1 MNDYVAEFIRILRKV
16 EGLDLF
22 PETAKLS
29 KTEFRIL
36 REIIE
41 ESEKGGEIISSEL
54 ARRIGITRSAISQI
68 VNKMEQRGIVKRVPA
83 PNDKKIAYVR
93 LSESTLGIYEE
104 QCRQA
109 GDFLKKI
116 VAVYGKENME
126 KFISSCNDLIDA
138 FKTVKTE
145 SGNAE
150 RAERE

>member
-1 MNDYVAEFIRILRKV
+1 MNDYVAEFIHILRKV

-22 PETAKLS
+22 SSTAKFS

-41 ESEKGGEIISSEL
+41 ENEKGKGIISSEL

-68 VNKMEQRGIVKRVPA
+68 VNKMEERGIVKRVPA
-83 PNDKKIAYVR
+83 PNDKKIAYVQ
-93 LSESTLGIYEE
+93 LSESTVGIYED

-109 GDFLKKI
+109 GDLLKKI

-138 FKTVKTE
+138 FKKVKSETE
-145 SGNAE
+145 NAA
-150 RAERE
+150 RTERE